1 MKKTLL
7 TVSFFLA
14 FTTTFFAQNEFR
26 FGFQMSPTFSWMAT
40 SDNGI
45 NGNGTNI
52 GLRLGA
58 LGEYYFRSNYAII
71 TGIGFGFNQGGKLK
85 YDYAGNFW
93 PTSALSNK
101 KFNDKADALPA
112 GINLKYNLQFL
123 EIPIG
128 LKMFTQ
134 EFGYIR
140 YFAEAPVLSLGIRT
154 QARGAISG
162 NKDYVT
168 EKENISND
176 VNPLMLTW
184 GLGGGFEYALSQN
197 TALVAGLF
205 YNKGFTDITGDSKA
219 FKIVDG
225 KSIKEN
231 SKGTLGSITLRVGV
245 MF

>member
-7 TVSFFLA
+7 TVSFLCL
-14 FTTTFFAQNEFR
+14 FAMTVFSQNEFR
-26 FGFQMSPTFSWMAT
+26 FGFQMSPTFGWMST
-40 SDNGI
+40 NDNGI
-45 NGNGTNI
+45 NGNGLNI

-71 TGIGFGFNQGGKLK
+71 SGLGFGFNQGGTLK

-101 KFNDKADALPA
+101 KFNDKPDALPA

-123 EIPIG
+123 EIPFA

-134 EFGYIR
+134 DFGYLR
-140 YFAEAPVLSLGIRT
+140 YFAEAPILSLGIRT

-162 NKDYVT
+162 SKDYTT
-168 EKENISND
+168 EKENISSD
-176 VNPLMLTW
+176 VNPLMLSW
-184 GLGGGFEYALSQN
+184 GLGGGVEYALSQN
-197 TALVAGLF
+197 TAFVAGIF

-225 KSIKEN
+225 KSVKET
-231 SKGTLGSITLRVGV
+231 SKATLGSITLRVGV